1 MCYLIIAVLLVVI
14 VWQGLSSHRDKDLL
28 IGLTKETHRLLET
41 GLDRWQAERQQLL
54 DRIQAPTFAEYK
66 QAEVKVIRAQN
77 GEKPPQ
83 PLEPL

>member
-1 MCYLIIAVLLVVI
+1 MFYLIVAVLLVVI
-14 VWQGLSSHRDKDLL
+14 VLQLVFAD
-28 IGLTKETHRLLET
+28 RLDNRRRKYADELCN
-41 GLDRWQAERQQLL
+41 RWIEEREVWSKERQRLL